1 MSDNPNDFFTQ
12 AKPESFEEE
21 SSSAGGIAYGDGDE
35 AKAASTSTR
44 TVIIA
49 VGIGAVFAGL
59 LMILLMSGRKP
70 EPTNAAD
77 IPTLSASGAPI
88 KFAPDSEGGE
98 SAIESASIYGSPID
112 FDEDARKLL
121 GKTEIKPEP
130 LPPLPVKVVKK
141 PAVKKPAPV
150 VEAKKPAAK
159 PGPEYQIVEQSTS
172 IRSEAEMVDKAV
184 FDAPASSAAGTWHV
198 QLASSSTEAAAK
210 SEWQSLSK
218 KYPQLLGNRAHTIQ
232 TASVGGRT
240 YYRLRVSGFSASEDA
255 RTLCAKLKAYN
266 VACFVTK

>member
-21 SSSAGGIAYGDGDE
+21 SSSASGIAYGDGDE

-44 TVIIA
+44 MVIIA
-49 VGIGAVFAGL
+49 VAVGAVFAGL

-77 IPTLSASGAPI
+77 IPMLSASGEPI

-98 SAIESASIYGSPID
+98 SAIESASIYGSPVD
-112 FDEDARKLL
+112 FDEDAKRLL
-121 GKTEIKPEP
+121 GKTESRPEP
-130 LPPLPVKVVKK
+130 LPPLPVKVVRK
-141 PAVKKPAPV
+141 PAVKKPASPV
-150 VEAKKPAAK
+150 AAKKPAAK

-172 IRSEAEMVDKAV
+172 IKSEAEMVDRAV
-184 FDAPASSAAGTWHV
+184 FGTPASSAGGAWHV
-198 QLASSSTEAAAK
+198 QLASSSAESAARA
-210 SEWQSLSK
+210 EWQSLSK
-218 KYPQLLGNRAHTIQ
+218 KYPQLLGNRTHTIQ
-232 TASVGGRT
+232 TAAVGGRT
-240 YYRLRVSGFSASEDA
+240 YYRLRVSGLATSADASE
-255 RTLCAKLKAYN
+255 LCAKLKAYG